1 MVEEPAPAEEDDIM
15 AALNKAT
22 DAMLEY
28 DPKVMQAKK
37 DQKIQDAMQRLK
49 DANIKKVLPS
59 FQDL

>member
-1 MVEEPAPAEEDDIM
+1 VEEPAPAEEDDIM

>member
-1 MVEEPAPAEEDDIM
+1 VEEPALAEEDDIM

>member
-1 MVEEPAPAEEDDIM
+1 MEEPAPAEEDDIM

>member
-28 DPKVMQAKK
+28 DPTVMQAKK